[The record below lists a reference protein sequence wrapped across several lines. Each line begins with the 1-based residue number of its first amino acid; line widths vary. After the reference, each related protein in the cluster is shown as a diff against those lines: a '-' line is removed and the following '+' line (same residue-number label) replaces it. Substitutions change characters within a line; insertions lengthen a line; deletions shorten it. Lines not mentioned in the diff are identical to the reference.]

1 MMESCNTAE
10 QTSKILLDA
19 HFPGSTEM
27 GQIHPTC
34 NQVDIHPTCN
44 QVDINAAKLE
54 RDTDILHYQYKTVL
68 DKNLDDLSF
77 LNPNKVKEAFN
88 NMNSYNAGGPDKM
101 KSIVFQN
108 IPHNILIRISKI
120 KDKLA

>member
-34 NQVDIHPTCN
+34 NQVVMDSAN
-44 QVDINAAKLE
+44 LD
-54 RDTDILHYQYKTVL
+54 RDAEILHYQYNTVL
-68 DKNLDDLSF
+68 DKNLDDLRF
-77 LNPNKVKEAFN
+77 LNPSNHSALR
-88 NMNSYNAGGPDKM
+88 YNID
-101 KSIVFQN
+101 
-108 IPHNILIRISKI
+108 
-120 KDKLA
+120 